1 MRNKFIFLSLFV
13 LCLKTDYFSQSSN
26 QLELNPEKVKQ
37 FSPYLAAR
45 HGGPQGLE
53 QFKTANKYTYLR
65 ELWYFTESFYV
76 KRNHL
81 AQGVVLNEEIID
93 ITRFEQHRKLDEE
106 AIVVLPGFKDVI
118 VLLPA
123 NTLIYKPNYN

>member
-1 MRNKFIFLSLFV
+1 MRKKFIFIV
-13 LCLKTDYFSQSSN
+13 LLTIFQQADFFSQTTN
-26 QLELNPEKVKQ
+26 QLELNPAKVKQ

-65 ELWYFTESFYV
+65 EMWYFTESFYV

-93 ITRFEQHRKLDEE
+93 ITRFEQHRKMDEE
-106 AIVVLPGFKDVI
+106 AIVVLPGYKDVL
-118 VLLPA
+118 VLLPT
-123 NTLIYKPNYN
+123 NKLIYKPNFN